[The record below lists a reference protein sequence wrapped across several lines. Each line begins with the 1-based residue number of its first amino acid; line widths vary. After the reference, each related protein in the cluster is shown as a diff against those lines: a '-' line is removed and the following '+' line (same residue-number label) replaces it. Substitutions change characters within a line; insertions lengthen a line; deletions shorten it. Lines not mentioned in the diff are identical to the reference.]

1 MKVSVIVPV
10 YNPGDHIDDL
20 IASLLGQSLP
30 SSEYEAI
37 FVDDGSTDGTG
48 ERLDALAAEHAH
60 VRVEHIPNSGWPSR
74 PRNVGLDLAQ
84 GEFVLFADNDDWL
97 GREALERLYDRAIAD
112 DADVV
117 IGKVVGHRKSVPRV
131 LFAKN
136 RREVPLDWGPLWGL
150 LSPHKLFRRALLD
163 EHGIRFPEDRR
174 RLEDHAFVVP
184 AYFRARRISILAD
197 YPVYHWVLRDQEV
210 NASTRAF
217 AVGEYFASVERVL
230 DLIVEHTEPGRFR
243 DWLLAHW
250 YRGKLLGRVGGT
262 RFLERD
268 PEVRQ
273 EIYDAVR
280 ALAAARFAPSADEFL
295 PLNFKVRAQLL
306 RADRLDGLMEL
317 ARVESTLRVEGVV
330 QDVRPE
336 DGAVVVEAESRVLSD
351 DGPLLFRRGED
362 GIVVWVAPAR
372 LEPFLEA
379 PLDAT
384 EATAKSSA
392 RMVLRAVNERSEYV
406 LPAKTTAELRPSEDH
421 PGALELVFRST
432 TRVDPA
438 KAAVGKPLPVGGW
451 HVRIDCRV
459 GGFRAANTVWR
470 KARWGPL
477 TLAVRPDGTIE
488 EWRRSIPSRV
498 AHYLPFLVTAYR
510 RVRPQPEPTF
520 SDS

>member
-10 YNPGDHIDDL
+10 YNPGEHIDDL

-30 SSEYEAI
+30 ASEYEAI

-48 ERLDALAAEHAH
+48 ERLDALAADHEH

-74 PRNVGLDLAQ
+74 PRNVGLDLAR
-84 GEFVLFADNDDWL
+84 GEYVLFADNDDWL
-97 GREALERLYDRAIAD
+97 GREALERLYERAVAD

-136 RREVPLDWGPLWGL
+136 RANVPLDWGPLWGL

-163 EHGIRFPEDRR
+163 EHGIRFPEDGR

-184 AYFRARRISILAD
+184 AYFKARSISVLSD
-197 YPVYHWVLRDQEV
+197 YPVYHWVLRDQDV

-217 AVGEYFASVERVL
+217 AVPEYFASVERVL
-230 DLIVEHTEPGRFR
+230 DVVVAHTEPGRFR

-268 PEVRQ
+268 PAVRQ
-273 EIYDAVR
+273 EIYERVR
-280 ALAAARFAPSADEFL
+280 ALAQARFPPSSDEFL

-306 RADRLDGLMEL
+306 RSGRLDGLMEL

-330 QDVRPE
+330 QDVRPD
-336 DGAVVVEAESRVLSD
+336 DGAVVIEAESRMLSD
-351 DGPLLFRRGED
+351 DGPLLFARQGD
-362 GIVVWVAPAR
+362 TVVWRAPER
-372 LEPFLEA
+372 LEPFLSA
-379 PLDAT
+379 PVDAEDAT
-384 EATAKSSA
+384 EKSSA
-392 RMVLRAVNERSEYV
+392 RMLLRSVNERSEYV
-406 LPAKTTAELRPSEDH
+406 LPAKTTPELRPSDEH
-421 PGALELVFRST
+421 PDALELVFRTT

-438 KAAVGKPLPVGGW
+438 RAAVGKPLPVGGW
-451 HVRIDCRV
+451 HVRVDCRV
-459 GGFRAANTVWR
+459 GGFRAANTLWR

-477 TLAVRPDGTIE
+477 TLAVRPGGAIE
-488 EWRRSIPSRV
+488 EWRRSIPSRL
-498 AHYLPFLVTAYR
+498 AHYLPFLVTLVR
-510 RVRPQPEPTF
+510 RVRPAKEPTF
-520 SDS
+520 SDGS